1 MLYKWEE
8 EEGVVTLDR
17 AVVRILVAEAMQR
30 FDGSMQFAAQYK
42 GMVSGWLLKL
52 SGGSESSSMDIS
64 MGKKG
69 MIIRVF
75 VVIRFGTS
83 ISKVTNELMDEIRNC
98 VFQTTGISVEKIS
111 VVVAGLIFNKHFVK
125 RKIEIRGKVN

>member
-8 EEGVVTLDR
+8 NEGIITLDR
-17 AVVRILVAEAMQR
+17 SVVRIIVAEAMQQ

-42 GMVSGWLLKL
+42 GTVPGWLLKL

-83 ISKVTNELMDEIRNC
+83 ISKVTNQLMNEIC
-98 VFQTTGISVEKIS
+98 KSVFQTTGISVEKIS
-111 VVVAGLIFNKHFVK
+111 VMVAGLIFNKHVVK
-125 RKIEIRGKVN
+125 RKIEIRGKFN